1 MSIRE
6 SAQFRREARIRRAK
20 RVRRRVIGTASKPRL
35 AVHRS
40 NRHMMAQL
48 IDDEAGVTLL
58 AVHDYKMDAPEIEG
72 MSGKV
77 ARAKAVGQAIAT
89 AAKEKGIESVVFD
102 RAGFKFHGRVAALA
116 EGAREGGLKF

>member
-6 SAQFRREARIRRAK
+6 SAQFRRDARIRRAK

-40 NRHMMAQL
+40 NRHVTAQL

-77 ARAKAVGQAIAT
+77 ARAKAVGQAIAA

-102 RAGFKFHGRVAALA
+102 RAGHKFHGRVAALA

>member
-6 SAQFRREARIRRAK
+6 SAQFRRDARIRRAK
-20 RVRRRVIGTASKPRL
+20 RVRRRVIGTASRPRL

-40 NRHMMAQL
+40 NRHVTAQL

-77 ARAKAVGQAIAT
+77 ARAKAVGQAIAA
-89 AAKEKGIESVVFD
+89 AAKDKGIESVVFD
-102 RAGFKFHGRVAALA
+102 RAGYKFHGRVAALA

>member
-6 SAQFRREARIRRAK
+6 SAQFRRDARIRRAK

-40 NRHMMAQL
+40 NRHVTAQL

-77 ARAKAVGQAIAT
+77 ARAKAVGQAIAA
-89 AAKEKGIESVVFD
+89 AAKDKGIESVVFD
-102 RAGFKFHGRVAALA
+102 RAGYKFHGRVAALA

>member
-6 SAQFRREARIRRAK
+6 SAQFRRDARIRRAK
-20 RVRRRVIGTASKPRL
+20 RVRRRVIGTASRPRL

-58 AVHDYKMDAPEIEG
+58 AVHDYKMGAPEIEG

-77 ARAKAVGQAIAT
+77 ARAKAVGQAVAA

>member
-6 SAQFRREARIRRAK
+6 SAQFRRDARIRRAK

-40 NRHMMAQL
+40 NRHMTAQL

-58 AVHDYKMDAPEIEG
+58 AVHDYKMDVPEIEG

-77 ARAKAVGQAIAT
+77 ARARAVGQAIA
-89 AAKEKGIESVVFD
+89 AGAKDKGIESVVFD
-102 RAGFKFHGRVAALA
+102 RAGYKFHGRVAALA
-116 EGAREGGLKF
+116 KGAREGGLKF